1 MTSYDTTTTNRR
13 TGATSDTRR
22 VYSRAVAAAIRT
34 ARRRSDHVAWD
45 YSNGRVLTITD
56 RDLKW
61 EARYVEVTRG
71 AARQQDASEREEQQ

>member
-1 MTSYDTTTTNRR
+1 MASYDATTTNRR
-13 TGATSDTRR
+13 TGAASDTRR

-34 ARRRSDHVAWD
+34 ARRRGDHIAWD

-61 EARYVEVTRG
+61 EARYVEVGRG
-71 AARQQDASEREEQQ
+71 ATRQQDASDRKEQP